1 MTEALYVVVKV
12 TFGDFFMNAAM
23 LKEQKRNKKN
33 RQTNG
38 QQRNTTQFQSYQ
50 LFNQSADISES
61 RGMRI
66 KTSGQMSLVVHGPV
80 VVDDR
85 YKRFATTFTS
95 PVK

>member
-50 LFNQSADISES
+50 LFNQSADFSES
-61 RGMRI
+61 RDM
-66 KTSGQMSLVVHGPV
+66 K
-80 VVDDR
+80 
-85 YKRFATTFTS
+85 
-95 PVK
+95 